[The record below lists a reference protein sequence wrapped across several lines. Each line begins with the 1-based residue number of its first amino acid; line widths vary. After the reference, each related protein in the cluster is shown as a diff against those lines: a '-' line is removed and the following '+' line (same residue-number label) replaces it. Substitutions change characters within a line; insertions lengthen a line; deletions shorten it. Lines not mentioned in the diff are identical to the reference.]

1 MAKAARARAR
11 GRRRGRGESSQ
22 TGEGSGSGTATGS
35 NTLMSMYLVATMAD
49 LSKMTPGQVSA
60 HMAGIEYM
68 RAQLGIGNLGAPP
81 TSGDDDS
88 PAE

>member
-1 MAKAARARAR
+1 M
-11 GRRRGRGESSQ
+11 GM
-22 TGEGSGSGTATGS
+22 GSH
-35 NTLMSMYLVATMAD
+35 TLMSMYLVATMAD

-68 RAQLGIGNLGAPP
+68 RAQLGIGAPP

-88 PAE
+88 PAK

>member
-1 MAKAARARAR
+1 
-11 GRRRGRGESSQ
+11 
-22 TGEGSGSGTATGS
+22 
-35 NTLMSMYLVATMAD
+35 MSMYLVGTMAD

-68 RAQLGIGNLGAPP
+68 RAQLGIGAPP